1 MNVAE
6 ANQIVSALNYI
17 AELVTALAADVEK
30 QAWQGFED
38 HAGMPGERPVA
49 AAQLAQPALAST
61 APPVTEPVEEEPAPQ
76 VSLEQVRGVLAELSG
91 KGLTGKVRELILATG
106 ASKLSEVDPG
116 KYAWL
121 LDHAEGL
128 DHA

>member
-1 MNVAE
+1 MNVTE

-17 AELVTALAADVEK
+17 AELVTALAADAEK
-30 QAWQGFED
+30 QAWEGFED
-38 HAGMPGERPVA
+38 HAGMPGERPLA
-49 AAQLAQPALAST
+49 AAQLAQPPLTNRSPAKE
-61 APPVTEPVEEEPAPQ
+61 VVEEEPEPA

-106 ASKLSEVDPG
+106 ANKLSEVDPG
-116 KYAWL
+116 KYGWL
-121 LDHAEGL
+121 LAQAEGL